1 MSIRKIMA
9 IFLKQLKETGKN
21 KEVLLQFLMF
31 PLIAFLMS
39 YFIELKDMPQN
50 YFVILFATMF
60 VGMAPLTSIAAII
73 SEEKE
78 KNTLR
83 ILMMSNVKASEY
95 LLGIG
100 SYIFLACMAGTAVFA
115 MTGHYSGL
123 KLVEFVC
130 IMAVGIII
138 SILLGATIGITSRNQ
153 MGATS
158 VTVPVM
164 LVLSF
169 LPMLAA
175 FNDKIKLV
183 SQFLYS
189 QQVQNRINDLG
200 SNVTWQSVTVLMV
213 NFLVVACLFFT
224 VYRKRNFAS

>member
-95 LLGIG
+95 LFGIG

-213 NFLVVACLFFT
+213 NFLVVACLFFA